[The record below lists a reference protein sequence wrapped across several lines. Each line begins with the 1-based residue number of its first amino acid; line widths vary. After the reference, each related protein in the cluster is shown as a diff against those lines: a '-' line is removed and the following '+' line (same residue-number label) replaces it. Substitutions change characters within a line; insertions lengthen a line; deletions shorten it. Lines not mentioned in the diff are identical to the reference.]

1 MRSSSRLKAS
11 NTELRAMHSL
21 GTVMKV
27 SIRLPI
33 LQGII
38 YEIVAGDPGTA
49 LERYS
54 RAYRLISLARSKWP
68 DQKDTIGSLKHSF
81 CKCFEPGLDVSFSWM
96 IMK

>member
-38 YEIVAGDPGTA
+38 YEIIAGDPGTA

-54 RAYRLISLARSKWP
+54 RAYRLISRARSNGQIRKIP
-68 DQKDTIGSLKHSF
+68 LAVLNAHS
-81 CKCFEPGLDVSFSWM
+81 VSVSNLA
-96 IMK
+96 